1 LATTVASFGLLAER
15 LRPAGSPGHDR
26 DLTIRVDRLHTVGEM
41 ITGIEIDR
49 PTTVV
54 AGPRLRVDRRRSATC
69 TAGTVA
75 AVTAG
80 AECH

>member
-1 LATTVASFGLLAER
+1 
-15 LRPAGSPGHDR
+15 
-26 DLTIRVDRLHTVGEM
+26 VDRLHTVGEM

-49 PTTVV
+49 PTTVA

-75 AVTAG
+75 AVTAV
-80 AECH
+80 AECR